1 MSKKEISIRNLPG
14 CAARSAIRIFSI
26 TMFSEVRFNN
36 QLINSCS
43 EIGET
48 KTICKGGSLKKEEE
62 IGYFIQ

>member
-1 MSKKEISIRNLPG
+1 
-14 CAARSAIRIFSI
+14 
-26 TMFSEVRFNN
+26 MFSEVRFIN

-62 IGYFIQ
+62 TGYFIQQPISGSQRGNW